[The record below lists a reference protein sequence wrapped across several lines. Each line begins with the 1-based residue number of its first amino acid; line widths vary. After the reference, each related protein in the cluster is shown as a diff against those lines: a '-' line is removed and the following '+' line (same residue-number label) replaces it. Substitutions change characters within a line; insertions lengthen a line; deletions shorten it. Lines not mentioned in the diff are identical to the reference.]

1 MPVITLEGST
11 LSTEQ
16 KRALTERLTRD
27 AAEVMQIPAQHFVV
41 LIKENSRDTIG
52 VGGTLLADKV

>member
-1 MPVITLEGST
+1 MEGCT

-27 AAEVMQIPAQHFVV
+27 AAEVMQIPAQYFVV
-41 LIKENSRDTIG
+41 LIKENSRDNIG